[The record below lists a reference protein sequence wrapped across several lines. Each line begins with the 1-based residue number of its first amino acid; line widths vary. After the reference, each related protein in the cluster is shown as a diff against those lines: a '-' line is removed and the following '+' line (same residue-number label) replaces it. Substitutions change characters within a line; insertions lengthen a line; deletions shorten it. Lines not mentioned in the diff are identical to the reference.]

1 MWDRALSLKDAC
13 ADVDW
18 KQGRDLA
25 QSAGVRNNELHF
37 WQQREPE
44 VEMLEEMIQGGTLL
58 SSEEAWRKYE
68 ADASKIEALL
78 NEEAA
83 LTEKTDALSAQKDT
97 RYTFWFWLGATALI
111 AAVVL
116 LLCFICLLW
125 GIRCFMVLWV
135 RRYWRRRVLL
145 LTIMFSAE
153 KKIKSE
159 NLKRRLMR

>member
-1 MWDRALSLKDAC
+1 MKLIREQQEVLQPKIDEYRPRAKEEIIPWTGMEQELEGLYVDLGQWKQIAAEEEELKRTKADWARSFVNLGYALPLWDRALSLKDAC

-78 NEEAA
+78 NE
-83 LTEKTDALSAQKDT
+83 
-97 RYTFWFWLGATALI
+97 
-111 AAVVL
+111 
-116 LLCFICLLW
+116 
-125 GIRCFMVLWV
+125 
-135 RRYWRRRVLL
+135 
-145 LTIMFSAE
+145 
-153 KKIKSE
+153 
-159 NLKRRLMR
+159 